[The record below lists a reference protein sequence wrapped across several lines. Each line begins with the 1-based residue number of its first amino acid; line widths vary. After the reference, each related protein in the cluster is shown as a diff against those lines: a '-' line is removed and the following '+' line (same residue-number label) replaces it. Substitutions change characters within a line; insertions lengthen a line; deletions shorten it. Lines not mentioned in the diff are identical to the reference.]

1 MEDSPSSNV
10 LDNVTGSRDKFSRR
24 SNILLKKILSSI
36 KLYAARVLED
46 LKETKFFIVYRGS
59 GWVICPII
67 YTAVSVTKNPS

>member
-24 SNILLKKILSSI
+24 SNILPKKILSSI

-46 LKETKFFIVYRGS
+46 LKETKFLSFIEVLVGLF
-59 GWVICPII
+59 VL
-67 YTAVSVTKNPS
+67 

>member
-46 LKETKFFIVYRGS
+46 LKETKFLSFIEVLVGLF
-59 GWVICPII
+59 VL
-67 YTAVSVTKNPS
+67 